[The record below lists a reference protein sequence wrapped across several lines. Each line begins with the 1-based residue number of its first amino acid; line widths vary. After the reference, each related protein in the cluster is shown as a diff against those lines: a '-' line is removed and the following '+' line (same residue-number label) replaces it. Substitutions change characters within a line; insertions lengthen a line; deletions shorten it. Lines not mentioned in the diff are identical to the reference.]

1 MKTEVK
7 MGIFD
12 WLKEITYYKSPP
24 SKFTPED
31 WDSFNSWSIHKFTSM
46 YEAYTEVANYGQ
58 RIPYPEKEKTYKYYC
73 HMLPKKNVFLKYV
86 KSSRKKSNEQLLQHI
101 ANHFTVSLGEAEE
114 YIELLKKAGVEQI
127 LEKSGVDE
135 KEIKK
140 LLKEVK

>member
-1 MKTEVK
+1 MAK
-7 MGIFD
+7 G
-12 WLKEITYYKSPP
+12 Y
-24 SKFTPED
+24 
-31 WDSFNSWSIHKFTSM
+31 H
-46 YEAYTEVANYGQ
+46 
-58 RIPYPEKEKTYKYYC
+58 IPKKKKPINTTAICY
-73 HMLPKKNVFLKYV
+73 LRKNVFLKYV

-101 ANHFTVSLGEAEE
+101 ADHFTVSLGEAEE